1 MWAWACFFPK
11 GGGALASQTFLEF
24 PTCAHLVWETTTK
37 FCAVIKLH
45 VTKIFARSATNADAR
60 SVSGIANF
68 LMIYIYPLSS
78 LCLFIFSYRV
88 FHSPPISRLKATIH
102 HNEIRNYRMLQ
113 HLPTWRPFV
122 LTELEEAANVVRRCY
137 WLQQLWVANAAEIR
151 YISIWF
157 TLYDTVLNSKRIKSI
172 SILRAWV
179 CQSASVLGYI

>member
-1 MWAWACFFPK
+1 MGVFFSQ
-11 GGGALASQTFLEF
+11 GGRGSSVANFFGISYMRALSMRNYNQILRGDQ
-24 PTCAHLVWETTTK
+24 
-37 FCAVIKLH
+37 LH
-45 VTKIFARSATNADAR
+45 VTKIFVRSATNADAR

-102 HNEIRNYRMLQ
+102 HNEVRNYRMLQ

-172 SILRAWV
+172 SRLRAWV
-179 CQSASVLGYI
+179 CQSASVLGLY